1 MPSIIL
7 CEGKSG
13 TGKSTSLEN
22 IPSKNTILFT
32 PNGKPL
38 PFKGSKKMYVEGK
51 NQFTTS
57 SLTKLTEFLKLL
69 PTTRPSAEYVI
80 IDDFTHFFNARM
92 MDAAFIAQN
101 SGGAAFAKWNVF
113 AADVFAVIKEAV
125 ESLPDTVKA
134 VIILHHTQINE
145 DGVHSFRSS
154 GKLLEN
160 TIDVVS
166 YFTYVVHSI
175 VRPTEEGNVDYLF
188 ITNTDGIYEAKTPK
202 GCFNEKF
209 IPNDMKFVIDTIK
222 AYENDEIIEIVENN
236 ENNETVEA

>member
-22 IPSKNTILFT
+22 LPSETTILFT

-38 PFKGSKKMYVEGK
+38 PFRGSRKMYVEGT

-57 SLTKLTEFLKLL
+57 SLTMLKSFLE
-69 PTTRPSAEYVI
+69 TTPKAKPKTKYVI
-80 IDDFTHFFNARM
+80 IDDFTHYFNARM
-92 MDAAFIAQN
+92 MDSAFIAQN

-113 AADVFAVIKEAV
+113 AADVFAIIKEAC
-125 ESLPDTVKA
+125 EALPDTVEA
-134 VIILHHTQINE
+134 VIIMHHTQINE
-145 DGVHSFRSS
+145 DGMHGFKSS

-166 YFTYVVHSI
+166 YFTYVIHSLI
-175 VRPTEEGNVDYLF
+175 KPKENGEVDYVFL
-188 ITNTDGIYEAKTPK
+188 TNTDGIHEAKTPK
-202 GCFNEKF
+202 GCFKDRF
-209 IPNDMKFVIDTIK
+209 MPNDMMKIIEGIK
-222 AYENDEIIEIVENN
+222 AYEDYEDVEIVED
-236 ENNETVEA
+236 VEA